1 MTDEHH
7 DEEAVTL
14 GRRLRSIR
22 EKSCLPQEA
31 VSAAIGVPRS
41 GVSGIEDARRTR

>member
-7 DEEAVTL
+7 DE
-14 GRRLRSIR
+14 
-22 EKSCLPQEA
+22 EA

-41 GVSGIEDARRTR
+41 GVPGIEDARRTR